1 MYNNP
6 STGSLWIVS
15 TYGYISYCTIPH
27 VKSWHNPSSKERV
40 GNQEPQRRP
49 FSVVVPRWH
58 LGTRSLALALMA
70 RNVLY
75 RELIEA
81 LRNNTPMSG
90 LLGLQTV
97 HPDIGQAVS
106 RATKMVS
113 RKVAKLVI
121 QGLPV
126 RVFERPPTSTPSTLT
141 TQVRTAP
148 FSPLTPKF
156 FGRL

>member
-1 MYNNP
+1 
-6 STGSLWIVS
+6 
-15 TYGYISYCTIPH
+15 
-27 VKSWHNPSSKERV
+27 
-40 GNQEPQRRP
+40 
-49 FSVVVPRWH
+49 
-58 LGTRSLALALMA
+58 MA

-75 RELIEA
+75 RDLIEA
-81 LRNNTPMSG
+81 LQNNTPMSG

-97 HPDIGQAVS
+97 HPDIGQTVS
-106 RATKMVS
+106 KAAKMVS

-126 RVFERPPTSTPSTLT
+126 RVFELPPSTLT
-141 TQVRTAP
+141 TQVRTAS